1 MAETIKIDIPH
12 KLTQDAARARIAESF
27 GKLRDQAIGGMLKF
41 QETWTGN
48 RLDFR
53 AGMLGQS
60 VVGRLDVGENN
71 VHVEIELPGFL
82 ASIANKVKGR
92 LAREGQVLL
101 EKK

>member
-12 KLTQDAARARIAESF
+12 KLTQDAARTRIAESF

-41 QETWTGN
+41 EETWTGN

-53 AGMLGQS
+53 AGMLGQR
-60 VVGRLDVGENN
+60 VVGRLDVLEGS
-71 VHVEIELPGFL
+71 VHVEIELPTFL
-82 ASIANKVKGR
+82 AAIANKIKGR
-92 LAREGQVLL
+92 ITREGQVLL

>member
-12 KLTQDAARARIAESF
+12 KLSQDAARARIAESF
-27 GKLRDQAIGGMLKF
+27 GKLRDQAVGGMLKF
-41 QETWTGN
+41 EDTWTDN

-53 AGMLGQS
+53 ARMLGQT
-60 VVGRLDVGENN
+60 VVGRLDVLGDS
-71 VHVEIELPGFL
+71 VHVEIELPTFL
-82 ASIANKVKGR
+82 AAIANKIKGK